1 MDKAAFRPFV
11 GDVMSQQKMKLLTPV
26 DLVVDLFLVV
36 GFFIFM
42 YHVVS
47 SHVPSRDHH
56 WILIWGAIGS
66 SCLTCLFWL
75 AVQMLRVVVRAQ
87 YKRFEGD

>member
-1 MDKAAFRPFV
+1 
-11 GDVMSQQKMKLLTPV
+11 MSQPKVKLLTPL
-26 DLVVDLFLVV
+26 DLVVDLILVV

-42 YHVVS
+42 YFVVS
-47 SHVPSRDHH
+47 SHVPSRDPH

-66 SCLTCLFWL
+66 ACLTCLFWL

-87 YKRFEGD
+87 YRRPEAD